1 MVALF
6 HRPPPCHSFACY
18 TRRLLANDS
27 ARQFSSSH
35 IQRAIP
41 EDPYVPL
48 KKPNVTKKSYAELPS
63 ARVLPDGTAA
73 PPLRDWRGGLADS
86 SHVLDRASSL
96 PSRSTRIHSEQTE
109 HRPIRTRR
117 AKPGPTRAAT
127 RRLNAAQVP
136 SEESRNA
143 SPPSEMIVNSPS
155 LSGEGEKS
163 NKAASLVQENG
174 DSPSPFQGS
183 NDPTVPQE
191 MVVVD
196 TVEPKE
202 APTPPVTKRRKRQSK
217 AQKAAAVRTEAA
229 LPSTPLATEILD
241 NLTRY
246 PHCILLTR
254 VGQFYESYFDQAA
267 DVARLLNIKLTQK
280 TWGGQRILM
289 CGFPLMHLNK
299 YLKVL
304 VQEHNRFVA
313 MCEEF
318 ARDPTLGA
326 KGGFDRRVVRIV
338 TPGTL
343 IDEPF
348 LVPYENNYLLSVVPA
363 PPPEWVEVKHAVS
376 PKLPIGL
383 AWIDVSTGEFY
394 TKSTVFSSL
403 KDELVRISP
412 KEVVLDQR
420 LSKDGAQH
428 VRNAIVEEGFFVSS
442 FTYPEEPPTD
452 DVISVTTSATQASPD
467 DLTSIQLKDGLLP
480 VPLSEEETKAVELL
494 TAFMHTNLMEHMPTL
509 SSPTREVSSGRM
521 QIDSQTVKSLEIR
534 EGLRDGGTTGSLLSV
549 IKRTVTTSGTRLLA
563 RWLCSPSTSLA
574 EINARQSLV
583 AFFHER
589 PYLREDLVQ
598 VLRETGD
605 ATRIVQKFML
615 GRGGPFDLFAIC
627 TTVDTWAAVKD
638 RIAME
643 RKMSEQEGVAIDE
656 SHWSSIDALMNRLGD
671 LSHLAQRI
679 RMALPQSEATGLDE
693 EMTED
698 LPTDSSP
705 LQMQR
710 NPLGIT
716 DWSIN
721 PEFSVHLKQLH
732 LALKKFLVKKD
743 KLEHRLQTTYDAPSL
758 TLRASPGQGMHVHVA
773 RKSHAYKLKDSEEP
787 EWAQL
792 AANICETTFAI
803 RLAEKEAFG
812 QLRHEV
818 TMYAPIIRRN
828 ARIIDELD
836 VTLGFANL
844 AANMHFVRPVVK
856 EGTSYHVVNGRHPT
870 VELGLLT
877 SGRGFTPNT
886 VSFTPD
892 SRLHI
897 ITGPNMAGKS
907 TLLRQTA
914 LIAILAQTGSFVP
927 ADYAEVGI
935 VDRVFSRIGA
945 KDDLFRDRS
954 TFMVEMLE
962 AGDILRRATPN
973 SLVIMDEVGRGTTV
987 EDGLAIAFATAHHL
1001 LAVNGCRAMFATHF
1015 HELADMLGYDP
1026 MTHKGQGPFSDIAF
1040 YCTDVDEIEDGY
1052 FTYSHRLRPGVNRD
1066 SHGIKVAQLAGMP
1079 EDAVRVARTALSWL
1093 KERSAERSGRAV
1105 ELRDLGQ
1112 ALVTDRT

>member
-1 MVALF
+1 M
-6 HRPPPCHSFACY
+6 
-18 TRRLLANDS
+18 
-27 ARQFSSSH
+27 
-35 IQRAIP
+35 
-41 EDPYVPL
+41 
-48 KKPNVTKKSYAELPS
+48 
-63 ARVLPDGTAA
+63 TAA
-73 PPLRDWRGGLADS
+73 
-86 SHVLDRASSL
+86 
-96 PSRSTRIHSEQTE
+96 
-109 HRPIRTRR
+109 
-117 AKPGPTRAAT
+117 
-127 RRLNAAQVP
+127 RRLNNAQAA
-136 SEESRNA
+136 A
-143 SPPSEMIVNSPS
+143 
-155 LSGEGEKS
+155 L
-163 NKAASLVQENG
+163 QE
-174 DSPSPFQGS
+174 
-183 NDPTVPQE
+183 TVR
-191 MVVVD
+191 VD
-196 TVEPKE
+196 TAEAHPKTDSQE
-202 APTPPVTKRRKRQSK
+202 VPTPPVTKRRKRQSK
-217 AQKAAAVRTEAA
+217 AQNAAGPTGNEAT

-267 DVARLLNIKLTQK
+267 EVARLLNIKLVQR

-318 ARDPTLGA
+318 ARDPALGA

-363 PPPEWVEVKHAVS
+363 PPSDWEEGNVS
-376 PKLPIGL
+376 SLTKLPIGL

-394 TKSTVFSSL
+394 TKSTILSSL

-420 LSKDGAQH
+420 LARDGVQH
-428 VRNAIVEEGFFVSS
+428 VRDAIVEEGFFVSWHTS
-442 FTYPEEPPTD
+442 PEEPPAD
-452 DVISVTTSATQASPD
+452 DVISVPSATQASPD
-467 DLTSIQLKDGLLP
+467 DLTSIQMIDGLLP
-480 VPLSEEETKAVELL
+480 VPLSDEETKAVELL
-494 TAFMHTNLMEHMPTL
+494 TAFMHANLMEHMPSL
-509 SSPTREVSSGRM
+509 STPTREVSSGRM
-521 QIDSQTVKSLEIR
+521 QIDSHTVKSLEIR

-563 RWLCSPSTSLA
+563 RWLCSPSTSLS

-583 AFFHER
+583 AFFHEK
-589 PYLREDLVQ
+589 PYLRQDLVQ
-598 VLRETGD
+598 VLRDAGD
-605 ATRIVQKFML
+605 ATRIVQKFMV
-615 GRGGPFDLFAIC
+615 GRGSTYDLFAIC
-627 TTVDTWAAVKD
+627 TTVDIWTSIKD
-638 RIAME
+638 RISME
-643 RKMSEQEGVAIDE
+643 RKMLQQEGVAIDE
-656 SHWSSIDALMNRLGD
+656 SKWSSIDALMNRMGD
-671 LSHLAQRI
+671 LSHLAQKI
-679 RMALPQSEATGLDE
+679 RMALTQREAAFPSE

-698 LPTDSSP
+698 LSTASP
-705 LQMQR
+705 PAQMPR

-721 PEFSVHLKQLH
+721 PEFSERLTHLH
-732 LALKKFLVKKD
+732 AALKKLLAKKD
-743 KLEHRLQTTYDAPSL
+743 KLEHRLQATYEAPSL

-773 RKSHAYKLKDSEEP
+773 RKSHAYKLRDSEEFAP
-787 EWAQL
+787 ISESGSTCSFFHKEWAQL
-792 AANICETTFAI
+792 AAKISDTTFAI
-803 RLAEKEAFG
+803 SMAEKEAFG

-818 TMYAPIIRRN
+818 TMHASTIRRN

-844 AANMHFVRPVVK
+844 AASMHFVRPIVK

-886 VSFTPD
+886 VTFTPD
-892 SRLHI
+892 SRLHV

-1026 MTHKGQGPFSDIAF
+1026 ITHKGQGPFSDIAF

-1066 SHGIKVAQLAGMP
+1066 SHGLKVAQLAGMP
-1079 EDAVRVARTALSWL
+1079 EEAIQVARTALSWL
-1093 KERSAERSGRAV
+1093 KERSAERSGRGV
-1105 ELRDLGQ
+1105 ELRNLGQ

>member
-1 MVALF
+1 MKGKQ
-6 HRPPPCHSFACY
+6 
-18 TRRLLANDS
+18 LASKESKDG
-27 ARQFSSSH
+27 
-35 IQRAIP
+35 
-41 EDPYVPL
+41 
-48 KKPNVTKKSYAELPS
+48 PS
-63 ARVLPDGTAA
+63 
-73 PPLRDWRGGLADS
+73 
-86 SHVLDRASSL
+86 
-96 PSRSTRIHSEQTE
+96 
-109 HRPIRTRR
+109 
-117 AKPGPTRAAT
+117 
-127 RRLNAAQVP
+127 P
-136 SEESRNA
+136 SEENVDNPSFLKEREH
-143 SPPSEMIVNSPS
+143 SP
-155 LSGEGEKS
+155 
-163 NKAASLVQENG
+163 KADSLVQETG
-174 DSPSPFQGS
+174 DTPLASQQSHG
-183 NDPTVPQE
+183 TTATQE
-191 MVVVD
+191 TAAAD
-196 TVEPKE
+196 TVGSHAQTDSQEE
-202 APTPPVTKRRKRQSK
+202 VFTPVKKRRKRQSK
-217 AQKAAAVRTEAA
+217 AQSAAAAVSTEPT
-229 LPSTPLATEILD
+229 LPSTPLANEILD

-318 ARDPTLGA
+318 PRDPALGA

-363 PPPEWVEVKHAVS
+363 PSSDLAESEAS
-376 PKLPIGL
+376 SSLASLPIGL

-394 TKSTVFSSL
+394 TKSTVFSGL
-403 KDELVRISP
+403 RDELVRISP

-420 LSKDGAQH
+420 LSGDGVQH
-428 VRNAIVEEGFFVSS
+428 IRDAIAEEGFFVSCLPS
-442 FTYPEEPPTD
+442 PEEPPTD
-452 DVISVTTSATQASPD
+452 DVIGVTSASQASPD
-467 DLTSIQLKDGLLP
+467 DLTGIQLTDGLLP

-494 TAFMHTNLMEHMPTL
+494 TAFMHTNLMEHMPSLT
-509 SSPTREVSSGRM
+509 SPTREVSSGRM
-521 QIDSQTVKSLEIR
+521 QIDSHTVKALEIR
-534 EGLRDGGTTGSLLSV
+534 EGLREGGTTGSLLSV

-563 RWLCSPSTSLA
+563 RWLCSPSTSLV

-589 PYLREDLVQ
+589 PYLRQDLVQ
-598 VLRETGD
+598 VLRDAGD

-615 GRGGPFDLFAIC
+615 GRGSPSDLFAIC
-627 TTVDTWAAVKD
+627 TTVDVWASIKD

-643 RKMSEQEGVAIDE
+643 RKMLQQEGVAVDE
-656 SHWSSIDALMNRLGD
+656 SQWTSIDALMSRLGD
-671 LSHLAQRI
+671 LSSLAQRI
-679 RMALPQSEATGLDE
+679 RMALPQREGAISSEET
-693 EMTED
+693 TED
-698 LPTDSSP
+698 LPTGSSP
-705 LQMQR
+705 LQIAR
-710 NPLGIT
+710 NPLGIA

-721 PEFSVHLKQLH
+721 PEFSVHLTQLH
-732 LALKKFLVKKD
+732 TALNKLLEKKD
-743 KLEHRLQTTYDAPSL
+743 RLEHRLQTTYDAPSL

-773 RKSHAYKLKDSEEP
+773 RKNHAYKLKSSEEFAP
-787 EWAQL
+787 ISESGSTCLFFNKEWAQL
-792 AANICETTFAI
+792 AAKICETTFAI
-803 RLAEKEAFG
+803 SVAEKEAFG

-818 TMYAPIIRRN
+818 TMHASTIRRN
-828 ARIIDELD
+828 ARIMDELD
-836 VTLGFANL
+836 VTLAFANL
-844 AANMHFVRPVVK
+844 AATMHFVRPIVT

-886 VSFTPD
+886 VTFTPD
-892 SRLHI
+892 SRLHV

-1026 MTHKGQGPFSDIAF
+1026 ITHKGQGPFSDIAF

-1066 SHGIKVAQLAGMP
+1066 SHGLKVAHLAGMP
-1079 EDAVRVARTALSWL
+1079 EEALQVARTALSWL
-1093 KERSAERSGRAV
+1093 KARSAERAGRADG
-1105 ELRDLGQ
+1105 LRNLGQ